1 MGIVDEIRAR
11 VKVDDNGCW
20 IWQGRTDRDGYGLY
34 WRDAK
39 RYRVHRVMCESV
51 HGKLPQN
58 ILACHECDV
67 PQCCNPAHLWP
78 GTNKDNIRDAANK
91 GRLPHGSG
99 HARSVW
105 DEATVIDAV
114 RRVASGES
122 QAAIERE
129 LGVST
134 GALQSVLNRK
144 TWRHLDLPAVKLPGK
159 GVKGAKHYLAKLT
172 EDDVREI
179 RRLRSQGESTA
190 SVARKFNVCSAN
202 VTNIIKRKSWAHV
215 E

>member
-11 VKVDDNGCW
+11 VKVDGNGCW

-34 WRDAK
+34 WRDAR

-51 HGKLPQN
+51 HGKLPQR

-78 GTNKDNIRDAANK
+78 GTSGDNTRDAAKK
-91 GRLPHGSG
+91 GRVAHGERHGMSRLTSNG
-99 HARSVW
+99 VML
-105 DEATVIDAV
+105 
-114 RRVASGES
+114 ASQRLIKGES
-122 QAAIERE
+122 QVDIARSM
-129 LGVST
+129 GVSP
-134 GALQSVLNRK
+134 GALNLALQGK
-144 TWRHLDLPAVKLPGK
+144 TWRRASREKIVLPGK

-172 EDDVREI
+172 ADDVREI
-179 RRLRSQGESTA
+179 RRLRSHGESTA
-190 SVARKFNVCSAN
+190 SVARKFNVCPAN
-202 VTNIIKRKSWAHV
+202 VTKITKRKSWAHV

>member
-1 MGIVDEIRAR
+1 MSIVDEIREL

-34 WRDAK
+34 WRDAR

-51 HGKLPQN
+51 HGKLPRN

-67 PQCCNPAHLWP
+67 PQCCNPGHLWP
-78 GTNKDNIRDAANK
+78 GTNGDNIRDAAKK
-91 GRLPHGSG
+91 GRLPRGSG

-114 RRVASGES
+114 NRVAGGES
-122 QAAIERE
+122 QASIERE
-129 LGVST
+129 LGVSS
-134 GALQSVLNRK
+134 GALQSVLNGK
-144 TWRHLDLPAVKLPGK
+144 TWRHLGLPQFKLPGK
-159 GVKGAKHYLAKLT
+159 GVKGAKHYLTRLT

-179 RRLRSQGESTA
+179 RRLRGPGKSGRSIAVVYGISPA
-190 SVARKFNVCSAN
+190 S
-202 VTNIIKRKSWAHV
+202 VTNIIKRKTWAHV
-215 E
+215 T